1 MEERGAVGITAAP
14 RNGPLNGPLDGPLD
28 GGRAGLFGA
37 EPENG
42 VVPVGRLW

>member
-14 RNGPLNGPLDGPLD
+14 RNGPFNGPLD
-28 GGRAGLFGA
+28 GGRAGLFEA
-37 EPENG
+37 EPVTD